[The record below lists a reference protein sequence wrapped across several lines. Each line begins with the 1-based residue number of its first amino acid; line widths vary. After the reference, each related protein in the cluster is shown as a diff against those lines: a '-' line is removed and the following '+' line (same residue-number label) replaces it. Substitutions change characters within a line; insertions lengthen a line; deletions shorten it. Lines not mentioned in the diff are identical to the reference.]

1 MSRLIEGYIR
11 EAFEER
17 GISEAQSKEL
27 WQYYYKH
34 LNKALAEGYNPTIEE
49 TNTEL
54 VTSLKHNLAR
64 FSAFKETS
72 FKQQIEASLTKNGK
86 VLSWQEFKA
95 EANKLNIEYNRR
107 WLQVE
112 YNQTV
117 ANALSA
123 QKYEE
128 YIANKRIYPNL
139 TYHAVHD
146 ERTRETHRAWDGL
159 TLPVE
164 HSFWKT
170 HLPPN
175 DWGCRC
181 YVEPTANPVIEGVRT
196 EDIPI
201 KESFANNPAL
211 SGEIFPVIPYAKGMS
226 EKAVKEVEKQVEKRL
241 EKLGENYIEKVVK
254 EYPNGGKITISNLVN
269 TEGSDY
275 ERVYNCCDFF
285 AKQGKETTILP
296 RFNSPLKNELYQQL
310 YADLQGTPYWGK
322 CPDFKVGNKLYE
334 HEGFLGDANTLSFK
348 EAFKKATHML
358 GKGIKQSDKVVI
370 DYTPCDYVSVIRTIE
385 ERIKSGQ
392 IISEVWVLRNGTLER
407 IF

>member
-17 GISEAQSKEL
+17 SISEAQSKEL

-95 EANKLNIEYNRR
+95 EANKLNVEYNRR

-159 TLPVE
+159 TLPLE

-181 YVEPTANPVIEGVRT
+181 YVEPTADPVTEGVRT

-211 SGEIFPVIPYAKGMS
+211 SGEIFPIIPYAKGMS
-226 EKAVKEVEKQVEKRL
+226 EKAVKEVEKQVKKRL

-322 CPDFKVGNKLYE
+322 CPDFKVGNKFYE

-370 DYTPCDYVSVIRTIE
+370 NYTPCDYDSVIRTIE

>member
-17 GISEAQSKEL
+17 SISEAQSKEL

-34 LNKALAEGYNPTIEE
+34 LNKALAEGYSPTIEE
-49 TNTEL
+49 SNTEL

-164 HSFWKT
+164 HEFWKT

-181 YVEPTANPVIEGVRT
+181 YVEPTAGPVTEGVHT
-196 EDIPI
+196 EEAPI
-201 KESFANNPAL
+201 KEAFANNPAL
-211 SGEIFPVIPYAKGMS
+211 SGEIFPVIPYALGM
-226 EKAVKEVEKQVEKRL
+226 APIIINEVERQVERRM
-241 EKLGENYIEKVVK
+241 ERLGENYIERVIK
-254 EYPNGGKITISNLVN
+254 EYPNGGKITISNLIDI
-269 TEGSDY
+269 EASDY
-275 ERVYNCCDFF
+275 QRVYSCCDFF

-296 RFNSPLKNELYQQL
+296 KFNSPLRNELYQQL

-322 CPDFKVGNKLYE
+322 CPDFKVGDKFYE
-334 HEGFLGDANTLSFK
+334 HEGHNYS
-348 EAFKKATHML
+348 
-358 GKGIKQSDKVVI
+358 GKGVQNMLKRGLKQSDCIVV
-370 DYTPCDYVSVIRTIE
+370 DYDENYYTIE
-385 ERIKSGQ
+385 YLKKLIKFSIKEGKQ
-392 IISEVWVLRNGTLER
+392 IREVWILKQNGELAKIE
-407 IF
+407 F

>member
-17 GISEAQSKEL
+17 SISEAQSKEL

-181 YVEPTANPVIEGVRT
+181 YVEPTADPVTEGVRM
-196 EDIPI
+196 EEVPI
-201 KESFANNPAL
+201 KEAFANNPAL
-211 SGEIFPVIPYAKGMS
+211 SGEIFPIIPYAKGMS
-226 EKAVKEVEKQVEKRL
+226 EKAVKEVEKQVKKRL

-370 DYTPCDYVSVIRTIE
+370 DYTPCDYDSVIRTIE

>member
-17 GISEAQSKEL
+17 SISEAQSKEL

-72 FKQQIEASLTKNGK
+72 FKQQIEASLTKNGR

-107 WLQVE
+107 WLQTE

-128 YIANKRIYPNL
+128 YIANKRVYPNL

-181 YVEPTANPVIEGVRT
+181 YVEPTANPVTEGVRT

-211 SGEIFPVIPYAKGMS
+211 SGEIFPVIPYTKGMS

-370 DYTPCDYVSVIRTIE
+370 DYTPCDYDSVIRTIE

>member
-17 GISEAQSKEL
+17 SISEAQSKEL

-34 LNKALAEGYNPTIEE
+34 LYKALAEGYNPTIEE
-49 TNTEL
+49 SNTEL

-72 FKQQIEASLTKNGK
+72 FKQQIEQALIKEGK

-107 WLQVE
+107 WLQTE

-128 YIANKRIYPNL
+128 YIANKRVYPNL

-181 YVEPTANPVIEGVRT
+181 YVEPTAGPVTEGVRT
-196 EDIPI
+196 EEVPI
-201 KESFANNPAL
+201 KEAFANNPAL

-241 EKLGENYIEKVVK
+241 KKLGENYIEKVIK
-254 EYPNGGKITISNLVN
+254 EYPNGGKINISNLVN
-269 TEGSDY
+269 TEGADY
-275 ERVYNCCDFF
+275 ERVYKCCDFF
-285 AKQGKETTILP
+285 AKRGHETTILP
-296 RFNSPLKNELYQQL
+296 HFSSPLKNKFYQQL

-322 CPDFKVGNKLYE
+322 CPDFKVRNKFYE
-334 HEGFLGDANTLSFK
+334 HEGHRDAKNSLPNMLSRG
-348 EAFKKATHML
+348 L
-358 GKGIKQSDKVVI
+358 KQSDCIII
-370 DYTPCDYVSVIRTIE
+370 DEGNYTMEHLKKLIKF
-385 ERIKSGQ
+385 RINEGKQ
-392 IISEVWVLRNGTLER
+392 ISEVWILKESGELIKVEFL
-407 IF
+407 

>member
-11 EAFEER
+11 KAFEER
-17 GISEAQSKEL
+17 SISEAQSKEL

-107 WLQVE
+107 WLQTE

-128 YIANKRIYPNL
+128 YITNKRIYPNL
-139 TYHAVHD
+139 TYRAVHD

-164 HSFWKT
+164 HEFWKT

-181 YVEPTANPVIEGVRT
+181 YVEPTADPVTEGVHT

-201 KESFANNPAL
+201 KEAFANNPAL

-241 EKLGENYIEKVVK
+241 GKFGENYIEKVIK
-254 EYPNGGKITISNLVN
+254 EYPNGGKISISNLVN

-275 ERVYNCCDFF
+275 ERVYKCCDFF
-285 AKQGKETTILP
+285 AKQGKETMILP
-296 RFNSPLKNELYQQL
+296 RFNSPLKNEIYQQL
-310 YADLQGTPYWGK
+310 YADLQGTSYWGK
-322 CPDFKVGNKLYE
+322 CPDFKVGKTFYE
-334 HEGFLGDANTLSFK
+334 HEGFLGDVNELSFK

-370 DYTPCDYVSVIRTIE
+370 DYTPCDYNSVIRTIE

-392 IISEVWVLRNGTLER
+392 MISEVWILRNDTLER

>member
-107 WLQVE
+107 WLQTE

-146 ERTRETHRAWDGL
+146 DRTRETHRAWDGL

-181 YVEPTANPVIEGVRT
+181 YVEPTTDPVTEGVRT
-196 EDIPI
+196 EEVPI
-201 KESFANNPAL
+201 KEAFANNPAL
-211 SGEIFPVIPYAKGMS
+211 SREIFPVIPYTKGMS
-226 EKAVKEVEKQVEKRL
+226 EKAIKEVEKQVEKRL
-241 EKLGENYIEKVVK
+241 EKLGEHYIEKVVK

-275 ERVYNCCDFF
+275 ERVYNCCEFF
-285 AKQGKETTILP
+285 AKQGKETIILP
-296 RFNSPLKNELYQQL
+296 RFNSPLRNELYQQL

-322 CPDFKVGNKLYE
+322 CPDFKVGNKFYE

-370 DYTPCDYVSVIRTIE
+370 DYTPCDYDSVIRTIE

>member
-17 GISEAQSKEL
+17 SISEAQSKEL

-34 LNKALAEGYNPTIEE
+34 LNKALAEGYNSTIEE
-49 TNTEL
+49 NNTEL

-72 FKQQIEASLTKNGK
+72 FKQQIEASLTKNGR

-107 WLQVE
+107 WLQTE

-128 YIANKRIYPNL
+128 YIANKRVYPNL

-181 YVEPTANPVIEGVRT
+181 YVEPTANPVTEGVRT

-211 SGEIFPVIPYAKGMS
+211 SGEIFPVIPYTKGMS

-275 ERVYNCCDFF
+275 EHVYNCCDFF

-334 HEGFLGDANTLSFK
+334 HEGFLSDANTLSFK

-370 DYTPCDYVSVIRTIE
+370 DYTPCDYDSVIRTIE

>member
-17 GISEAQSKEL
+17 SISEAQSKEL

-34 LNKALAEGYNPTIEE
+34 LNKALVEGYNPTIEE

-181 YVEPTANPVIEGVRT
+181 YVEPTANPITEGIRT
-196 EDIPI
+196 EDVPI
-201 KESFANNPAL
+201 KEAFANNPAL
-211 SGEIFPVIPYAKGMS
+211 SGEIFPVIPYAKRMS

-241 EKLGENYIEKVVK
+241 GKLGENYIEKVIK
-254 EYPNGGKITISNLVN
+254 EYPNGGKISISNLVN

-275 ERVYNCCDFF
+275 ERVYKCCDFF
-285 AKQGKETTILP
+285 AKQGKETMILP
-296 RFNSPLKNELYQQL
+296 RFNSPLKNEIYQQL
-310 YADLQGTPYWGK
+310 YADLQGTSYWGK
-322 CPDFKVGNKLYE
+322 CPDFKVGKTFYE
-334 HEGFLGDANTLSFK
+334 HEGFLGDVNVLSFK

-370 DYTPCDYVSVIRTIE
+370 DYTPCDYNSVIRTIE

-392 IISEVWVLRNGTLER
+392 MISEVWILRNDILER

>member
-107 WLQVE
+107 WLQTE

-181 YVEPTANPVIEGVRT
+181 YVEPTANPVTEGVRT
-196 EDIPI
+196 EDISI

-211 SGEIFPVIPYAKGMS
+211 SGEIFPVIPYTKGMS

-370 DYTPCDYVSVIRTIE
+370 DYTPCDYDSVIRTIE

>member
-17 GISEAQSKEL
+17 SISEAQSKEL

-107 WLQVE
+107 WLQTE

-128 YIANKRIYPNL
+128 YITNKRIYPNL

-164 HSFWKT
+164 HEFWKT

-181 YVEPTANPVIEGVRT
+181 YVEPTADPVTEGVHT

-201 KESFANNPAL
+201 KEAFANNPAL

-241 EKLGENYIEKVVK
+241 GKLGENYIEKVIK
-254 EYPNGGKITISNLVN
+254 EYPNGGKISISNLVN

-275 ERVYNCCDFF
+275 ERVYKCCDFF
-285 AKQGKETTILP
+285 AKQGKETMILP
-296 RFNSPLKNELYQQL
+296 RFNSPLKNEIYQQL
-310 YADLQGTPYWGK
+310 YADLQGTSYWGK
-322 CPDFKVGNKLYE
+322 CPDFKVGKTFYE
-334 HEGFLGDANTLSFK
+334 HEGFLGDVNELSFK

-370 DYTPCDYVSVIRTIE
+370 DYTPCDYNSVIRTIE

-392 IISEVWVLRNGTLER
+392 MISEVWILRNDTLER